1 MMGVKLK
8 TNVWRTKIHFPF
20 CEVGLNRQS
29 PLEISWVADDEFIE
43 TLLLTTTVVLVIL
56 AEETEKKSKLLKLCR
71 PKNVY
76 FLNELLKRSQL

>member
-29 PLEISWVADDEFIE
+29 PLEIYCVADDEFIE
-43 TLLLTTTVVLVIL
+43 KLLLTTAVVLVIL
-56 AEETEKKSKLLKLCR
+56 VGETEKKVQIAFGSICRLVQLLCW
-71 PKNVY
+71 
-76 FLNELLKRSQL
+76 